1 MALAQDT
8 VAVASETPAVEI
20 STPVAHKK
28 SKNLMRN
35 RIANPDETGE
45 RGVVYLASIPNEMYE
60 PQIREFFG
68 QFGEITR
75 MRLARSK
82 RTGRPKHYGFVEF
95 EMKEIAEIA
104 SKAMDNYF
112 FQGTPLKCKF
122 MPKEDVHPETFR
134 NWHKKHTDIQHKRVR
149 VERQRHNAR
158 EIKADGSVEISQNA
172 LQKSLKKAE
181 KKRAKLAELG
191 IKFDFDTF
199 EKLELPERIAE
210 PKPKKG
216 EKRAR
221 EEDAEVSTKEAEVS
235 EKTPEAV
242 AEPVKETPKV
252 SAKATKKA
260 LKKAKKA

>member
-1 MALAQDT
+1 MAPAQET
-8 VAVASETPAVEI
+8 VAAVASETPAVET

-35 RIANPDETGE
+35 RIANPDETGD
-45 RGVVYLASIPNEMYE
+45 RGVVYLASVPNEMYE

-68 QFGEITR
+68 QFGDITR

-122 MPKEDVHPETFR
+122 MPKEDVHPEAFR

-172 LQKSLKKAE
+172 LEKSVKKAE

-221 EEDAEVSTKEAEVS
+221 EEESKDKEAEAD
-235 EKTPEAV
+235 KAPEAV

-252 SAKATKKA
+252 STKATNKA

>member
-1 MALAQDT
+1 MAAVAET
-8 VAVASETPAVEI
+8 VVASEPAVE
-20 STPVAHKK
+20 TPVAHKK
-28 SKNLMRN
+28 SKNLQRN

-68 QFGEITR
+68 QFGDITR

-112 FQGTPLKCKF
+112 FQGTPLKCKL
-122 MPKEDVHPETFR
+122 MTEVHPETFR
-134 NWHKKHTDIQHKRVR
+134 NWHKKHTDVQHKRVR

-158 EIKADGSVEISQNA
+158 EINADGSVEISQNA
-172 LQKSLKKAE
+172 LEKSVRKAE

-199 EKLELPERIAE
+199 EKLELPTRVAE

-221 EEDAEVSTKEAEVS
+221 EEENEKVEESEAEKAPVA
-235 EKTPEAV
+235 EKVE
-242 AEPVKETPKV
+242 EPVKEVSKKESSTPV
-252 SAKATKKA
+252 KASKKA

>member
-1 MALAQDT
+1 MAPVEKQQT
-8 VAVASETPAVEI
+8 VAEPAAAEAA
-20 STPVAHKK
+20 PVAHKK
-28 SKNLMRN
+28 SKNLARN

-60 PQIREFFG
+60 PQIREFFS

-112 FQGTPLKCKF
+112 FQGTPLKCKL
-122 MPKEDVHPETFR
+122 MTDVHPETFR

-172 LQKSLKKAE
+172 LEKSVRKAE

-191 IKFDFDTF
+191 IKFEFDTF
-199 EKLELPERIAE
+199 EKLELPTRVAE

-221 EEDAEVSTKEAEVS
+221 EEEETKAEEAEI
-235 EKTPEAV
+235 EKAPETEKV
-242 AEPVKETPKV
+242 EEPVKKAKKADVP
-252 SAKATKKA
+252 AKATKKA